1 MLSEN
6 GVKMSLRFV
15 VPLVAL
21 LSAGFP
27 LAAEDVSI
35 VQKGPLYRRCTIYD
49 WWVKK

>member
-35 VQKGPLYRRCTIYD
+35 VDCGAKADGT
-49 WWVKK
+49 K